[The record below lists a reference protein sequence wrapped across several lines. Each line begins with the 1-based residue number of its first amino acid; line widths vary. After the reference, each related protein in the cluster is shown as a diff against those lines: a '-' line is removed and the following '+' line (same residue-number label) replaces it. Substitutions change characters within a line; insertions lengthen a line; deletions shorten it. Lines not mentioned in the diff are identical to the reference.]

1 MAGTMTAHN
10 LQQLVLKS
18 HVILRLKTNACAE
31 DIGESRTLLG
41 EGVDDRSA
49 CRDERSLVFS

>member
-1 MAGTMTAHN
+1 MTAHN